1 MAVYPLG
8 VVGPWQ
14 IVIIA
19 LVILL
24 LFGGKKI
31 PELMKGLGKGVKSF
45 KEGINE
51 VEDQINGA
59 DTPSK
64 PGQGRAQ
71 GAGGLNVADGGKE
84 REMSFWDHL
93 EELRGTLFRSIIALC
108 IFAVLGFI
116 FKKQLFWLIFLPA
129 SPEFFIYRILG
140 WSFSLDMINVEM
152 AAQFFVHLQAA
163 FGAALI
169 LAFPYLI
176 WEIWRFIAPALYE
189 KEKKAVGGAFL
200 MATGFFYL
208 GVVVGYILVLPACVQ
223 FFMNYSV
230 SSQVTNAITIGS
242 YMSMFTSTV
251 LLVGLAFEFPTV
263 IWALSRLGILDR
275 KQLRGGRRYA
285 LVAVLVLA
293 ALVTPADPL
302 SMLIVAAPL
311 YLMYE
316 ISILMCPRSNGID

>member
-1 MAVYPLG
+1 M
-8 VVGPWQ
+8 
-14 IVIIA
+14 
-19 LVILL
+19 
-24 LFGGKKI
+24 
-31 PELMKGLGKGVKSF
+31 
-45 KEGINE
+45 
-51 VEDQINGA
+51 
-59 DTPSK
+59 
-64 PGQGRAQ
+64 
-71 GAGGLNVADGGKE
+71 ADGGKE

-129 SPEFFIYRILG
+129 SPDFFIYRLLG
-140 WSFSLDMINVEM
+140 WSFTLEMINVEM

-208 GVVVGYILVLPACVQ
+208 GVVVGYVLVLPACVQ

-263 IWALSRLGILDR
+263 IWALSRLGVLDR

-316 ISILMCPRSNGID
+316 VSILMCPRSNGID

>member
-1 MAVYPLG
+1 M
-8 VVGPWQ
+8 
-14 IVIIA
+14 
-19 LVILL
+19 
-24 LFGGKKI
+24 
-31 PELMKGLGKGVKSF
+31 
-45 KEGINE
+45 
-51 VEDQINGA
+51 
-59 DTPSK
+59 
-64 PGQGRAQ
+64 
-71 GAGGLNVADGGKE
+71 ADGGKE

-140 WSFSLDMINVEM
+140 WSFTLDMINVEM

>member
-1 MAVYPLG
+1 M
-8 VVGPWQ
+8 
-14 IVIIA
+14 
-19 LVILL
+19 
-24 LFGGKKI
+24 
-31 PELMKGLGKGVKSF
+31 
-45 KEGINE
+45 
-51 VEDQINGA
+51 
-59 DTPSK
+59 
-64 PGQGRAQ
+64 
-71 GAGGLNVADGGKE
+71 ADGGKE

-189 KEKKAVGGAFL
+189 KEKRAVGGAFL

>member
-1 MAVYPLG
+1 M
-8 VVGPWQ
+8 
-14 IVIIA
+14 
-19 LVILL
+19 
-24 LFGGKKI
+24 
-31 PELMKGLGKGVKSF
+31 
-45 KEGINE
+45 
-51 VEDQINGA
+51 
-59 DTPSK
+59 
-64 PGQGRAQ
+64 
-71 GAGGLNVADGGKE
+71 ADGGKE

-189 KEKKAVGGAFL
+189 KEKKAVGGAFM

>member
-1 MAVYPLG
+1 M
-8 VVGPWQ
+8 
-14 IVIIA
+14 
-19 LVILL
+19 
-24 LFGGKKI
+24 
-31 PELMKGLGKGVKSF
+31 
-45 KEGINE
+45 
-51 VEDQINGA
+51 
-59 DTPSK
+59 
-64 PGQGRAQ
+64 
-71 GAGGLNVADGGKE
+71 ADGGKE

-169 LAFPYLI
+169 LAFPYLV

-189 KEKKAVGGAFL
+189 KEKKAVGGAFM

>member
-1 MAVYPLG
+1 MSD
-8 VVGPWQ
+8 
-14 IVIIA
+14 
-19 LVILL
+19 
-24 LFGGKKI
+24 K
-31 PELMKGLGKGVKSF
+31 
-45 KEGINE
+45 
-51 VEDQINGA
+51 
-59 DTPSK
+59 
-64 PGQGRAQ
+64 
-71 GAGGLNVADGGKE
+71 
-84 REMSFWDHL
+84 EMSFWDHL
-93 EELRGTLFRSIIALC
+93 EELRGTLFRSILALC
-108 IFAVLGFI
+108 ILAVLGFI

-129 SPEFFIYRILG
+129 SPDFFIYRLLG
-140 WSFSLDMINVEM
+140 WSFTLEMINVEM

-208 GVVVGYILVLPACVQ
+208 GVVVGYVLVLPACVQ

-263 IWALSRLGILDR
+263 IWALSRLGVLDR

-316 ISILMCPRSNGID
+316 VSILMCPRSNGID